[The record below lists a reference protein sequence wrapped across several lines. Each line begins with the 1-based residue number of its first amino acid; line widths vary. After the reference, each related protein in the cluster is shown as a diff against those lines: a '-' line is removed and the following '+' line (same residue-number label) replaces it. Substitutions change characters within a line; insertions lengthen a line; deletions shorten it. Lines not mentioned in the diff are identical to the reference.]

1 MDTVSATE
9 FPARF
14 VPNLEI
20 AFSPITNG
28 IPTGAL
34 RAPVSN
40 GQSFVHQSFIDE
52 CAHAAG
58 KDPLQFRIDL
68 LSGPAIPPPA
78 QGFAFDAVRARGVVE
93 LVRDKSGWGKKPLP
107 KGRGMGVAFHFSHRG
122 YFAAVVD
129 ASVGAK
135 GVLTI
140 HKIYITGDIGSQ
152 IINANGAEKQCQSA
166 ALEALSHALGQQ
178 ITISNGHVVQTNFDA
193 YPLLRINQVPPV
205 ESHFL
210 ITDNPP
216 TGLGEPALPPVI
228 PALCNA
234 IFVATGKRIRSLP
247 LGTQLN
253 A

>member
-1 MDTVSATE
+1 
-9 FPARF
+9 
-14 VPNLEI
+14 
-20 AFSPITNG
+20 
-28 IPTGAL
+28 
-34 RAPVSN
+34 
-40 GQSFVHQSFIDE
+40 
-52 CAHAAG
+52 
-58 KDPLQFRIDL
+58 
-68 LSGPAIPPPA
+68 
-78 QGFAFDAVRARGVVE
+78 
-93 LVRDKSGWGKKPLP
+93 
-107 KGRGMGVAFHFSHRG
+107 MGVAFHFSHRG

-210 ITDNPP
+210 TTDNPP